1 MKKVVLVNQST
12 GYLMVDIVNAY
23 ASKYDEVALI
33 AGSIKLNER
42 KLNQDVKTDKIVAYN
57 RTSGIKRILT
67 WLLGTFQIFFKLL
80 FKYRGWY
87 VVYVTNPP
95 MSYLLALL
103 LNNRF
108 SVIVYDIY
116 PDALAN
122 IGIKPN
128 NFFFRKWVEW
138 NKKLFEKAES
148 VVTLSEGMKKQL
160 HNYGR
165 EDKIVAI
172 SNWPA
177 SGKLQPI
184 DKCTN
189 PFIKEHNLSNKFI
202 VLYSGNIGKTHNVEY
217 IIETAKALR
226 NHEDIHFMII
236 GEGGKKKIL
245 QDKVSEYNLNNCTFL
260 TWQNTDKLPYSL
272 ASADV
277 AVITLN
283 DETSSL
289 SVPSKT
295 YNLFAVG
302 APLLCIAC
310 EKTELYQLVSKYK
323 NGKCFDKNN
332 IQGMVDYIIELHN
345 NTELKTELSYNSL
358 KASTHFTYKNAE
370 KYV

>member
-1 MKKVVLVNQST
+1 MKKIVLVNQSS

-23 ASKYDEVALI
+23 ASKYNEITLI
-33 AGSIKLNER
+33 AGSIKQNER
-42 KLNQDVKTDKIVAYN
+42 KLNNEVKVDKILAYN
-57 RTSGIKRILT
+57 RTSGIKRVLT
-67 WLLGTFQIFFKLL
+67 WLWGTLQIFFKLL

-103 LNNRF
+103 LKNRF

-116 PDALAN
+116 PDTLAN
-122 IGIKPN
+122 IGIKPS
-128 NFFFRKWVEW
+128 NFFFRKWVNW
-138 NKKLFEKAES
+138 NEKIFVKADK
-148 VVTLSEGMKKQL
+148 VFTLSEGMKKQL
-160 HNYGR
+160 MNYGS

-177 SGKLQPI
+177 SSKLQPI
-184 DKCTN
+184 DKHVN
-189 PFIKEHNLSNKFI
+189 HFISEYNLSNKFV

-226 NHEDIHFMII
+226 KYENIHFMII

-245 QDKVSEYNLNNCTFL
+245 EDKVSEYRLNNCTFL

-295 YNLFAVG
+295 YNLLAVG
-302 APLLCIAC
+302 VPLLCIAS
-310 EKTELYQLVSKYK
+310 EKTELYQLVSKYN
-323 NGKCFDKNN
+323 NGKCYDKND
-332 IQGMVDYIIELHN
+332 IQGMVNFILELYN
-345 NTELKTELSYNSL
+345 NTELKAELSNNSL